1 MIGLVV
7 YDYIFQSM
15 QKVERSLWV
24 LLRACLSIGVD
35 RISRQLV
42 SSQDVSLAL
51 FNSDVIAEIVS
62 LDNVGAKYEKLL
74 LGLELRLFISS
85 SFACV

>member
-1 MIGLVV
+1 
-7 YDYIFQSM
+7 M
-15 QKVERSLWV
+15 QKLERSLWV

-35 RISRQLV
+35 RISRQLF

-62 LDNVGAKYEKLL
+62 PDNVGAKYEKLL
-74 LGLELRLFISS
+74 LALELRLFISS